1 MRKVILI
8 LLFTI
13 FCSSFSFAGT
23 SDEIKISDVNNIFMW
38 KMEDEPWKEY
48 TRKKYTIKET
58 EQLKSSMYRQ
68 KNRRLARCLYGDIKD
83 YNEHEKCSAR
93 IIRNLL
99 KKSEINKRRKPGDI
113 FYALDAITVL
123 LPGDR
128 PPRVLDHH
136 WLTEAE
142 EYKIQPGW
150 NCNLVEP
157 VNGMT
162 RISCASYTKSFKK
175 KLEKFKNDP
184 TNEKVL
190 GRPVVQYIKN
200 TKLLYKI
207 IEKIGYN
214 NHGYFPPFLQSK
226 IGITLD
232 RFENRNIN
240 LSHYSLIA
248 DMLNE
253 SVADVKKNNVNPEI
267 KKRRVLLEKYSLI
280 LKNIKEKQ
288 DKDKFKSID
297 KDVSKLSKTYKTLQ
311 ELEKNSNEITV
322 NIDEAV
328 NIIFDL
334 NELILKSSLNSKD
347 NEYKKLLSLAS
358 ISFMQHLIDSILS
371 IIPEKYI
378 VETKVLKKH
387 LFNEYDL
394 KNIESFINVMG
405 TNNKKFK
412 IDELT
417 KSADKINKYINTSD
431 IKEKLSNLGIK
442 NILEKEITINSTV
455 KSAELEIRD
464 NLSQELFKE
473 AKSILNN
480 LDSNELSDIN
490 KEISEVADAVASDP
504 SFKESTSDSILDKNF
519 GGTVTVKQLIGA
531 ARNR

>member
-8 LLFTI
+8 LLFTV
-13 FCSSFSFAGT
+13 FCSSFSLAGNSKKIT
-23 SDEIKISDVNNIFMW
+23 LADIEFTFFEMYEIRINSHKSWDDMNEKVNISFV
-38 KMEDEPWKEY
+38 
-48 TRKKYTIKET
+48 
-58 EQLKSSMYRQ
+58 EQVKSSLKRQ
-68 KNRRLARCLYGDIKD
+68 KNRNAARCLYSPNL
-83 YNEHEKCSAR
+83 NEKKNCAAKV
-93 IIRNLL
+93 IRNLL
-99 KKSEINKRRKPGDI
+99 KKSEINKKRKPGDI
-113 FYALDAITVL
+113 FYVLDAITILYPTDYPMKVTKQSFQKETYT
-123 LPGDR
+123 PETGERCYTRTGDHVR
-128 PPRVLDHH
+128 YGEEFTCIKF
-136 WLTEAE
+136 TE
-142 EYKIQPGW
+142 
-150 NCNLVEP
+150 
-157 VNGMT
+157 
-162 RISCASYTKSFKK
+162 SFKK
-175 KLEKFKNDP
+175 KLEKFKKDP
-184 TNEKVL
+184 SNEKVL
-190 GRPVVQYIKN
+190 GRGTIKYIESIKFLNTIKEKVGDKN
-200 TKLLYKI
+200 ERYISLDVKRAA
-207 IEKIGYN
+207 
-214 NHGYFPPFLQSK
+214 
-226 IGITLD
+226 GID
-232 RFENRNIN
+232 RNIYPAALN
-240 LSHYSLIA
+240 NYSLIG

-253 SVADVKKNNVNPEI
+253 SVSNVKKNNINPELS
-267 KKRRVLLEKYSLI
+267 KRRALLTKYSLI
-280 LKNIKEKQ
+280 LKNVKEKL
-288 DKDKFKSID
+288 DKDNFKSID
-297 KDVSKLSKTYKTLQ
+297 KDVSKLSKTYKTFK

>member
-8 LLFTI
+8 LLFTV
-13 FCSSFSFAGT
+13 FCSSFSLAGT
-23 SDEIKISDVNNIFMW
+23 SDEITISDVNNIFMW
-38 KMEDEPWKEY
+38 KKEDEQWKEY

-83 YNEHEKCSAR
+83 YNEHEKCAAR

-99 KKSEINKRRKPGDI
+99 KKSEINKKRKPGDI

-123 LPGDR
+123 LPGVM
-128 PPRVLDHH
+128 PPRVLDFH

-150 NCNLVEP
+150 NCHLVRP
-157 VNGMT
+157 VSGMT
-162 RISCASYTKSFKK
+162 RISCHSYTKSFKK

-190 GRPVVQYIKN
+190 GRAVVKYIKD

-214 NHGYFPPFLQSK
+214 NHGYFSPFLQSK

-297 KDVSKLSKTYKTLQ
+297 KDVSKLSKTYKTLK

-334 NELILKSSLNSKD
+334 NELILKSSLNSKE
-347 NEYKKLLSLAS
+347 NEYEKLLSLAS
-358 ISFMQHLIDSILS
+358 INFMQSLIDSILS
-371 IIPEKYI
+371 IIPEIYI
-378 VETKVLKKH
+378 VETKELKKH

-394 KNIESFINVMG
+394 DTIEAFINTMAVK
-405 TNNKKFK
+405 NKNFK
-412 IDELT
+412 IAELT
-417 KSADKINKYINTSD
+417 KSTDKINKYINTSD
-431 IKEKLSNLGIK
+431 VIKKLSNIGIK
-442 NILEKEITINSTV
+442 SIFDKEITINSAV
-455 KSAELEIRD
+455 KKAELQIRD
-464 NLSQELFKE
+464 SLNQDIFKG
-473 AKSILNN
+473 ATSILQN
-480 LDSNELSDIN
+480 LNQNDLSDITNELS
-490 KEISEVADAVASDP
+490 EVASEVASEP
-504 SFKESTSDSILDKNF
+504 SFQESTSDSVLDKQF
-519 GGTVTVKQLIGA
+519 GEVSLKQLIGA